1 MTDLPQPPARSDE
14 INTYVDDLFDNASS
28 DAEMYGVRAGRYRFP
43 PPPGVEPNPRGWMRT
58 SNLAAAFSDQRAL
71 QLWLERATLCG
82 LLANE
87 GLIFDELSAIADHDL
102 TSEVLAD
109 IAERARTAA
118 GADKGARKGTA
129 RHLMLEGYL
138 HTGEINGHRRMRMQ
152 MEDLLEEMER
162 HELDFL
168 PGWAE
173 RVIWHPIAG
182 GTMGRLDARVMCR
195 RTGQIG
201 VFDLKTQRR
210 FWTYMEIAAQQAC
223 YDSAPWVWEGPE
235 AANGRWVPYQ
245 MDPEDWLIKSM
256 GQDYPAV
263 EHNTLIGRPG
273 GMCEGKRVALLAHMP
288 SDGGKVQIHEVDLEY
303 GARALEIASWV
314 VAWRSRGKSVTPG
327 RGVGGLRPMLENSL
341 VDRGLRSIPGRV

>member
-1 MTDLPQPPARSDE
+1 MTDL
-14 INTYVDDLFDNASS
+14 DLFDNAPA
-28 DAEMYGVRAGRYRFP
+28 DKEMYGVRAGRYRFP
-43 PPPGVEPNPRGWMRT
+43 PPPGVEPSPRGWMRM

-71 QLWLERATLCG
+71 QLWLERMTLLG

-102 TSEVLAD
+102 TPEVLAEV
-109 IAERARTAA
+109 AERARCAA

-138 HTGEINGHRRMRMQ
+138 HTGEINGHRRMQLQMQ
-152 MEDLLEEMER
+152 DLLEEMER
-162 HELDFL
+162 QELDFL

-195 RTGQIG
+195 RTGQVG
-201 VFDLKTQRR
+201 VLDLKTQRR
-210 FWTYMEIAAQQAC
+210 FWTYMEIAAQQAG
-223 YDSAPWVWEGPE
+223 YDSAAWVWEGPE
-235 AANGRWVPYQ
+235 GPGGRWMPYNPQ
-245 MDPEDWLIKSM
+245 VAEDERW
-256 GQDYPAV
+256 GVVAPADA
-263 EHNTLIGRPG
+263 NTLMGRPG

-314 VAWRSRGKSVTPG
+314 TVWRSRGKSVTPG
-327 RGVGGLRPMLENSL
+327 RGVGGVRPMLKNSL
-341 VDRGLRSIPGRV
+341 VRGG